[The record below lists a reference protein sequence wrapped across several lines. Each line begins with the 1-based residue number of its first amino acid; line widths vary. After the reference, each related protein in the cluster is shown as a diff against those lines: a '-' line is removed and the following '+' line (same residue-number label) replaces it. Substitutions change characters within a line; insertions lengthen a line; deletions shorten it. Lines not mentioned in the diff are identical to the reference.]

1 MFSRACYVTAC
12 VALELRWKQ
21 VKILC
26 GPATVIEEFCSFC
39 HCIRVC
45 TDRQGMWEGE
55 RGVDSE
61 SGNMH
66 ETDFGSRASEK
77 RKVEFLFAKNS
88 KNGLWQGGIVTAF
101 ARPFLLPGKPG

>member
-1 MFSRACYVTAC
+1 MFFETGLAEAVS
-12 VALELRWKQ
+12 ELRWKQ
-21 VKILC
+21 VKIRH
-26 GPATVIEEFCSFC
+26 GPATVMKELCSLC
-39 HCIRVC
+39 HCIQIC

-66 ETDFGSRASEK
+66 DTDFGSQASEK

-88 KNGLWQGGIVTAF
+88 ENGLWQGG
-101 ARPFLLPGKPG
+101 